1 MSCLRPSRIIKT
13 ICLLTLAAFAGAQES
28 RNLAPEQAI
37 ERALQSHPLLSSGQ
51 ARIEAAE
58 GSRQQSSLRPNPR
71 LFLQSENTR
80 AGTAATPFRF
90 AQETDN
96 FAYASQILE
105 APGKRQSRVELSTEL
120 IRRREAEL
128 DLTRTRIAN
137 SVAAA
142 YWAAVGGEGARDVL
156 RQSLENFDQ
165 IVQYHRDRV
174 REGAIAESDLIRIEL
189 EREQI
194 AIQLQNAEQEA
205 RKLRL
210 QLFREMGETE
220 QPETV
225 LTGSLS
231 DIPPFVTVTPEE
243 ALAQRR
249 DLRLSRQVIEQ
260 ARAATRLEQRN
271 ARPDPEVLFGYKRTT
286 GFNTLIAGVQ
296 VPLPFRNRNQGAIA
310 ASLAETKAA
319 ESDLRAAELSARTDI
334 ETADS
339 EYRQKRKLVTETL
352 PRIRSQ
358 AEDTVRIARAV
369 YREGASDIL
378 RLLDAERAGLQTQ
391 LLLVRSLV
399 DYQLA
404 LVHLKAATGMMP

>member
-1 MSCLRPSRIIKT
+1 MTRLWI
-13 ICLLTLAAFAGAQES
+13 LAVFAVFSEAQEFS
-28 RNLAPEQAI
+28 NLTPEQAV
-37 ERALQSHPLLSSGQ
+37 ERALQSHPLLTSGQ
-51 ARIEAAE
+51 ARVEAAE
-58 GSRQQSSLRPNPR
+58 GSRQQSSLGPNPR

-80 AGTAATPFRF
+80 LGTTATPFRY

-105 APGKRQSRVELSTEL
+105 APGKRQSRVDLSTEL
-120 IRRREAEL
+120 IHRREAEL
-128 DLTRTRIAN
+128 DLIRTRIAN

-142 YWAAVGGEGARDVL
+142 YWSAVGGERTRDVL
-156 RQSLENFDQ
+156 KQSLDNFEQ

-210 QLFREMGETE
+210 QLFREMGEPE
-220 QPETV
+220 QRQTV
-225 LTGSLS
+225 LTGNLS
-231 DIPPFVTVTPEE
+231 EVRPFVTVPPDE
-243 ALAQRR
+243 AIAQRR
-249 DLRLSRQVIEQ
+249 DLKLSRQLIEQ
-260 ARAATRLEQRN
+260 ARAATRLEQSN
-271 ARPDPEVLFGYKRTT
+271 ARPDPEVLFGYKRTA
-286 GFNTLIAGVQ
+286 GFNTLIAGLQ
-296 VPLPFRNRNQGAIA
+296 LPMPFRNRNQGAIA
-310 ASLAETKAA
+310 ASLAEAKAV
-319 ESDLRAAELSARTDI
+319 ESDLRAAELSAKTEI
-334 ETADS
+334 AAAES
-339 EYRQKRKLVTETL
+339 EYQQKMRLVTETL

-358 AEDTVRIARAV
+358 ADDTVRIARAV

-391 LLLVRSLV
+391 LLLVRSLA